1 MAQVQPSKRQLVR
14 VLSATTC
21 FVIGSGAMVPLG
33 TSLGHGAG
41 SSPISACGDVAES
54 IHATDCLEASYFE
67 QKVVE
72 HYM

>member
-21 FVIGSGAMVPLG
+21 FVMVAEQWFRWAPPWVMALAV
-33 TSLGHGAG
+33 LA
-41 SSPISACGDVAES
+41 ISACGDVAES

-67 QKVVE
+67 QKVVD